1 MSIPMHRILSI
12 AAVSA
17 LAATGVAA
25 AADAPVVSEQASLYG
40 TAPVTIAGTG
50 VHKGD
55 WMGSK
60 AHLVDRDV
68 TLAGRQRVTITLR
81 APAGRRVR
89 GLALDEGSTVGFT
102 ALDRHYGG
110 RRRVRVR
117 VYAANARGN
126 AEVTGRVYAY
136 VR

>member
-1 MSIPMHRILSI
+1 MSINRILSV

-17 LAATGVAA
+17 LAATGVAS
-25 AADAPVVSEQASLYG
+25 AADAPVVSGQHALYG

-60 AHLVDRDV
+60 AHLVYRDV
-68 TLAGRQRVTITLR
+68 TLAGKQTVVTTLR
-81 APAGRRVR
+81 APKGKRVG
-89 GLALDEGSTVGFT
+89 GLALDSPSTVGFT

-110 RRRVRVR
+110 KRRVRAR
-117 VYAANARGN
+117 VYAANSRGK
-126 AEVTGRVYAY
+126 AEVTGRVYAF